1 MRIGELAAK
10 SGVSVRSLRY
20 YEEQGLLAA
29 ERSPSGQRHYPEG
42 AVVQVRLIQQF
53 YSAGLPS
60 KSIRS
65 LLPCVATG
73 EASAEL
79 LEWLSAERDRINGQI
94 DELTSARDKLDF
106 IITGAAETL
115 HSGRPCG
122 PPYALAE

>member
-1 MRIGELAAK
+1 VRIGELAAQ

-20 YEEQGLLAA
+20 YEEQELLVS

-42 AVVQVRLIQQF
+42 AVAQVRLIQQF

-73 EASAEL
+73 EASPGL
-79 LEWLSAERDRINGQI
+79 LEWLLAERDRINGQI
-94 DELTSARDKLDF
+94 DELAGARDKLDV
-106 IITGAAETL
+106 IIAGATETL

-122 PPYALAE
+122 PPYAMAE